1 MKSVTTHE
9 AKTHLSALL
18 QEVSRGAEIE
28 IRRGDQAIARL
39 VPAVSNGRRRRPRV
53 GAITSAPVR
62 YDPDAFKPLDE
73 AGVRE
78 LGLR

>member
-28 IRRGDQAIARL
+28 IRRGDKAVARL
-39 VPAVSNGRRRRPRV
+39 VPAEAGTRRRRPRV
-53 GAITSAPVR
+53 GTVTSAPAR
-62 YDPDAFKPLDE
+62 YDADAFESLDE
-73 AGVRE
+73 AGMKD
-78 LGLR
+78 LGLL